1 MESFSHRHA
10 KLSAM
15 SIWSMNTTLP
25 LYLRHKSRA
34 ECVPR
39 RWRSSRKGKKSRR
52 QSERKGKGK
61 ERKERKEKKRRE
73 KKRKEK
79 KGKEKKKIPS
89 RCIKAALLSNLL
101 HRQKQSYS

>member
-10 KLSAM
+10 KLSAV

-25 LYLRHKSRA
+25 LYLRHESRA
-34 ECVPR
+34 GCVPR

-61 ERKERKEKKRRE
+61 ERKEKKRRE

-79 KGKEKKKIPS
+79 KGEEKKKIPS
-89 RCIKAALLSNLL
+89 RCVKAAELSNLL